1 MVGTIVVATDGSVA
15 AGKAVDVAAARAR
28 QEQARLVIVNVS
40 EPFCPLGVTELD
52 VDVFNDAM
60 QKESAAIL
68 AAALKQAQ
76 AAGANASTVH
86 EIGAP
91 ADGIVAVAKREGAN
105 EIFVASRGRHGIVR
119 AALGSVSSRVAE
131 WAPCSVTIVK

>member
-1 MVGTIVVATDGSVA
+1 MKTILVATDGSAA

-28 QEQARLVIVNVS
+28 QEQARLVIINVS

-52 VDVFNDAM
+52 VSVFDDAM
-60 QKESAAIL
+60 KKESAAIL
-68 AAALKQAQ
+68 AAALAQAQ

-91 ADGIVAVAKREGAN
+91 AEGIVAIAKREGAS
-105 EIFVASRGRHGIVR
+105 EIFVASHGRHGIAR
-119 AALGSVSSRVAE
+119 AAMGSVSSRVVE
-131 WAPCSVTIVK
+131 WAPCTVTVVK

>member
-1 MVGTIVVATDGSVA
+1 MKTIVVATDGSAA

-28 QEQARLVIVNVS
+28 QEQARLVIINIS

-52 VDVFNDAM
+52 VSVFDDAM
-60 QKESAAIL
+60 KKESAAIL
-68 AAALKQAQ
+68 EAALQQAR

-91 ADGIVAVAKREGAN
+91 AEGIIAIAQREGAS
-105 EIFVASRGRHGIVR
+105 EIFVASRGRHGLAR
-119 AALGSVSSRVAE
+119 AALGSISSRVVE
-131 WAPCSVTIVK
+131 WAHCTVTVVK